1 MLVVTRLSLVAKA
14 KAGLA
19 RCSRAPVGRCC
30 LPGTQPA
37 WPNQPGQHSPVIS
50 VITVVMCPAQP
61 AQWRPA
67 CGQIGRPP
75 FAVVGQWTWALVVSR
90 LVPRGPCSLAW
101 YCGGS
106 GPGCALCSVW
116 VGWPR
121 ALSQLLLSCGLQL
134 VLLCSAV
141 VNVRGP
147 GISSEVGYP
156 RESSKCLL
164 QCQSLT

>member
-1 MLVVTRLSLVAKA
+1 MLAVTRLSPVAKA

-19 RCSRAPVGRCC
+19 RCSRAPVGRYC

-75 FAVVGQWTWALVVSR
+75 FAVVGQWTWALAVSR

-106 GPGCALCSVW
+106 GPGCALCSVL

-121 ALSQLLLSCGLQL
+121 ALCFCRVDFSLCCCARLSLMFEVQE
-134 VLLCSAV
+134 SR
-141 VNVRGP
+141 VRSD
-147 GISSEVGYP
+147 IHVRAASVCYSV
-156 RESSKCLL
+156 RV
-164 QCQSLT
+164 